1 MTGAYANCDDE
12 AHPKCLIIACGA
24 LAKEVVYLQRHL
36 DVPKEALTLQC
47 VPAEYHNTPQ
57 KIAPAVEAILKERRD
72 DFDTVLVGYGDCGTG
87 GALDEVL
94 KKYDAERLPGAHCYE
109 FFAGSALFEEITDAE
124 IGSFFLT
131 DYLVKFFDRLVIQGL
146 GLDRYPHLRD
156 IYFSNYKQV
165 VYLAQVEDAALKEKA
180 EGAARQLGLEF
191 VYKYVGYGDLTKAM
205 RSLRASANRVDTAP
219 HTRQPGASD
228 HGVRHV
234 RD

>member
-1 MTGAYANCDDE
+1 MTGADANCDNG

-24 LAKEVVYLQRHL
+24 LAKEIVYLQRHL
-36 DVPKEALTLQC
+36 GIPKEALTLQC

-57 KIAPAVEAILKERRD
+57 KITPAVEAILKERRD
-72 DFDTVLVGYGDCGTG
+72 EFDTVLVGYGDCGTG

-94 KKYDAERLPGAHCYE
+94 KKYDAERLRGAHCYE

-165 VYLAQVEDAALKEKA
+165 VYLAQVEDAALKERA
-180 EGAARQLGLEF
+180 QSAAHQLGLEF
-191 VYKYVGYGDLTKAM
+191 VYKYVGYGDLTEAM
-205 RSLRASANRVDTAP
+205 RLVNV
-219 HTRQPGASD
+219 GAGHSYARSEGHQSPPCD
-228 HGVRHV
+228 DGIYHV
-234 RD
+234 RG